1 MMETTRIRGTLREGA
16 NNDEEVRDVTR
27 TACVVVGGG
36 PAGAVLSLLLARV
49 GVEVTLLESHG
60 DFDRQFRGD
69 SLHPSVLEIMDEIG
83 LAERLHELPHT
94 EVPSIPIQT
103 PDGPLVPVDL
113 RHIRGSYQYI
123 MLVPQARFLELVTEE
138 AAHYPNFRLVMG
150 ANVRRLVEEDGA
162 VRGVRYRAKDGW
174 HEVRAALVVAADGRN
189 SKVRHIAGFEP
200 AATFV
205 SPSDTLW
212 FRLPRQE
219 SDPEESFGRISHG
232 KFVGMLYRED
242 HWQVSYNIPKGSYPK
257 LKTAGL
263 PALRR
268 ALTEVLP
275 EFAAHLEHL
284 QDWRQFSLLSVES
297 SRLGRWHRPGLLFIG
312 DAAHVMSPALGVGI
326 NFAIQDA
333 VAAANVLTQ
342 PLLTFQR
349 NGTPVDE
356 HQLAAVQRQ
365 RELPTRIIQRLQELG
380 GRSMANVFAGKSAM
394 SPTARRLL
402 RAPVIRGL
410 LARAIGLG
418 LWRMHVRNAPPSGRR
433 REGSRK
439 DTRDE

>member
-1 MMETTRIRGTLREGA
+1 MMETTRKRGTLREGA

-123 MLVPQARFLELVTEE
+123 MLVPQARFLEIVTEE

-205 SPSDTLW
+205 SPSDTL
-212 FRLPRQE
+212 
-219 SDPEESFGRISHG
+219 
-232 KFVGMLYRED
+232 
-242 HWQVSYNIPKGSYPK
+242 
-257 LKTAGL
+257 
-263 PALRR
+263 
-268 ALTEVLP
+268 
-275 EFAAHLEHL
+275 
-284 QDWRQFSLLSVES
+284 
-297 SRLGRWHRPGLLFIG
+297 
-312 DAAHVMSPALGVGI
+312 
-326 NFAIQDA
+326 
-333 VAAANVLTQ
+333 
-342 PLLTFQR
+342 
-349 NGTPVDE
+349 
-356 HQLAAVQRQ
+356 
-365 RELPTRIIQRLQELG
+365 
-380 GRSMANVFAGKSAM
+380 
-394 SPTARRLL
+394 
-402 RAPVIRGL
+402 
-410 LARAIGLG
+410 
-418 LWRMHVRNAPPSGRR
+418 
-433 REGSRK
+433 
-439 DTRDE
+439 